1 MIFSCILVVL
11 VGSAYFFVV
20 TRNKI
25 PDEINIVKGSDKQL
39 SLSIPV
45 SGEIMSARE
54 YSEKETVIPVSL
66 DRPVT
71 VQSSTTGNYL
81 LRCRLFGMIPIK
93 NVDLCVVEECLVT
106 PVGIPIGI
114 YVESNG
120 ILVLE
125 TGSVKG
131 ADGMNYEPSTGILQQ
146 GDYIEAVNGKEI
158 QNKKELLEAVGSCQ
172 GEEMI
177 VKLRRSENEL
187 EVKIC
192 PVLNTD
198 GEYKIGVWVRDN
210 VQGIGTLTYIDE
222 NMEFGA
228 LGHGI
233 NDMDTAELMEFGS
246 GTLYHTDIV
255 SIVRGENGLPGELM
269 GIINYLPENEIG
281 VITQNT
287 DHGVFGKGSE
297 ALIEAVSIGSYPVAM
312 KQDIV
317 IGPAQIL
324 CNISGQAELYDVEII
339 KIEMNSTDE
348 NYNHGIVV
356 EVTDER
362 LLSLTGG
369 IVQGMSGS
377 PIMQNGKLI
386 GAVTHV
392 FVNNPSRGYG
402 IFIETMLAEQNEE
415 KPD

>member
-54 YSEKETVIPVSL
+54 YSEKETVIPVS
-66 DRPVT
+66 
-71 VQSSTTGNYL
+71 
-81 LRCRLFGMIPIK
+81 
-93 NVDLCVVEECLVT
+93 
-106 PVGIPIGI
+106 
-114 YVESNG
+114 
-120 ILVLE
+120 
-125 TGSVKG
+125 
-131 ADGMNYEPSTGILQQ
+131 
-146 GDYIEAVNGKEI
+146 
-158 QNKKELLEAVGSCQ
+158 
-172 GEEMI
+172 
-177 VKLRRSENEL
+177 
-187 EVKIC
+187 
-192 PVLNTD
+192 
-198 GEYKIGVWVRDN
+198 
-210 VQGIGTLTYIDE
+210 
-222 NMEFGA
+222 
-228 LGHGI
+228 
-233 NDMDTAELMEFGS
+233 LMEFGS